1 MQHRCKGSGI
11 LEILTLAQSI
21 CIKERGVVSLPVII
35 FILILLKGNSS
46 GHQKQMLQR
55 FHDGE

>member
-1 MQHRCKGSGI
+1 M
-11 LEILTLAQSI
+11 LEILTLTQSI
-21 CIKERGVVSLPVII
+21 CIKERAVVSLPVI
-35 FILILLKGNSS
+35 ILILLKGNSS